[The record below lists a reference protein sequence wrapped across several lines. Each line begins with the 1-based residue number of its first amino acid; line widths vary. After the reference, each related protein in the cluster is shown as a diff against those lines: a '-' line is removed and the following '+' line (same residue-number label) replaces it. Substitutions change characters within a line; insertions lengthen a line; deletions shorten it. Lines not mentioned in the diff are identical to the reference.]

1 MIVTDEP
8 FALTEIVVYEVLEGL
23 VRNVV
28 EVARYLLIGGSA
40 IRNACKSLIT

>member
-8 FALTEIVVYEVLEGL
+8 FALAEIVVYEVLEGL

-28 EVARYLLIGGSA
+28 EFAR
-40 IRNACKSLIT
+40 